1 MSLHACIGLR
11 SKDSSSRRKQDSEH
25 SHDGKLYLQS
35 MVSLAERGGDVAK
48 TESGPY
54 LRTGSIEMIVHF
66 DFTLRTL
73 SEISYD
79 FHEVRS
85 GM

>member
-1 MSLHACIGLR
+1 LSLHARIGLR
-11 SKDSSSRRKQDSEH
+11 SKDSRRKRDSER
-25 SHDGKLYLQS
+25 SHDGNLYLQS
-35 MVSLAERGGDVAK
+35 MVSLAERSGDVAR

-79 FHEVRS
+79 FHEARS
-85 GM
+85 GL